1 MLKPGNLIIFQPWS
15 SQSWSSED
23 LAAIISFGTEYA
35 EVKWIL
41 RNTIGLFVKISPD
54 DRKKAICLF
63 DDQLFIVPITA
74 IEPLGDCN
82 V

>member
-1 MLKPGNLIIFQPWS
+1 MLKPGNLISFQPS
-15 SQSWSSED
+15 HPPSEG
-23 LAAIISFGTEYA
+23 LNVIRFGTEYT

-41 RNTIGLFVKISPD
+41 RDTIGLFVKISPD
-54 DRKKAICLF
+54 LATRAICLF

-74 IEPLGDCN
+74 IQPLGDCS

>member
-1 MLKPGNLIIFQPWS
+1 MLKPGNLIIFQPS
-15 SQSWSSED
+15 HPLSEG
-23 LAAIISFGTEYA
+23 LNVIRFGTEYT

-41 RNTIGLFVKISPD
+41 RNTIGLFVKTSPD

-63 DDQLFIVPITA
+63 GDQLFITPITA
-74 IEPLGDCN
+74 IEPIGDCN

>member
-1 MLKPGNLIIFQPWS
+1 MLKPGNLIIFQPS
-15 SQSWSSED
+15 HPPSED
-23 LAAIISFGTEYA
+23 LAAIIRFGTEYT

-63 DDQLFIVPITA
+63 GDQLFITPITA
-74 IEPLGDCN
+74 IEPIGDCN

>member
-1 MLKPGNLIIFQPWS
+1 MLKPGNLISFQPS
-15 SQSWSSED
+15 HPPSEG
-23 LAAIISFGTEYA
+23 LNVIRFGTVYT

-63 DDQLFIVPITA
+63 GDQLFITPITA
-74 IEPLGDCN
+74 IEPIGDCN
-82 V
+82 D

>member
-1 MLKPGNLIIFQPWS
+1 MLKPGNLISFQPS
-15 SQSWSSED
+15 HPPSEG
-23 LAAIISFGTEYA
+23 LNVIRFGTEYT

-41 RNTIGLFVKISPD
+41 RDTIGLFVKISPD
-54 DRKKAICLF
+54 DRNRAICLF

-74 IEPLGDCN
+74 IETIGDCN

>member
-1 MLKPGNLIIFQPWS
+1 MLKPGNLIIFQPS
-15 SQSWSSED
+15 HPPSEG
-23 LAAIISFGTEYA
+23 LNVIRFGTEYT

-54 DRKKAICLF
+54 LATMAICLF
-63 DDQLFIVPITA
+63 DDQLFLVTITA
-74 IEPLGDCN
+74 IEPIGDCN

>member
-1 MLKPGNLIIFQPWS
+1 MLKPGNLINFQPS
-15 SQSWSSED
+15 HPPSEG
-23 LAAIISFGTEYA
+23 LNVIRFGTEYT

-54 DRKKAICLF
+54 LATKAICLF
-63 DDQLFIVPITA
+63 EDQLFLVPITA
-74 IEPLGDCN
+74 IEPIGDCN

>member
-1 MLKPGNLIIFQPWS
+1 MLKPGNLISFQPS
-15 SQSWSSED
+15 HPPSEG
-23 LAAIISFGTEYA
+23 LNVIRFGTEYT

-41 RNTIGLFVKISPD
+41 RDTIGLFVKISPD
-54 DRKKAICLF
+54 DRNRAICLF

>member
-1 MLKPGNLIIFQPWS
+1 MLKPGNLIIFQPTHLP
-15 SQSWSSED
+15 SED
-23 LAAIISFGTEYA
+23 LAAIIRFGTEYT

-54 DRKKAICLF
+54 LATKAICLF
-63 DDQLFIVPITA
+63 DDQLFLVPITA
-74 IEPLGDCN
+74 IETIGDCN

>member
-1 MLKPGNLIIFQPWS
+1 MLKPGNLIIFQPS
-15 SQSWSSED
+15 HPSSEG
-23 LAAIISFGTEYA
+23 LNVIRFGTEYT

-63 DDQLFIVPITA
+63 GDQLFITPITA
-74 IEPLGDCN
+74 IEPIRRN
-82 V
+82 E

>member
-1 MLKPGNLIIFQPWS
+1 MLKPGNLISFQPS
-15 SQSWSSED
+15 HPPSEG
-23 LAAIISFGTEYA
+23 LNVIRFGTEYT

-54 DRKKAICLF
+54 LATKAICLF
-63 DDQLFIVPITA
+63 DDQLFLVPITA
-74 IEPLGDCN
+74 IEPIGDCN

>member
-1 MLKPGNLIIFQPWS
+1 MLKPGNLISFQPS
-15 SQSWSSED
+15 YPPSEG
-23 LAAIISFGTEYA
+23 LNVIRFGTEYT

-54 DRKKAICLF
+54 LATRAICLF

-74 IEPLGDCN
+74 IKVFQE
-82 V
+82 

>member
-1 MLKPGNLIIFQPWS
+1 MLKPGNLIIFQPS
-15 SQSWSSED
+15 PPSSEG
-23 LAAIISFGTEYA
+23 LNVIHFGTEYT

-54 DRKKAICLF
+54 LATKAICLF
-63 DDQLFIVPITA
+63 DDQLFLVPITA
-74 IEPLGDCN
+74 IEPIGDCN

>member
-1 MLKPGNLIIFQPWS
+1 MLKPGNLISFQPS
-15 SQSWSSED
+15 HPPSEG
-23 LAAIISFGTEYA
+23 LNVIRFGTEYT

-63 DDQLFIVPITA
+63 GDQLFITPITA
-74 IEPLGDCN
+74 IEPIGDCN

>member
-1 MLKPGNLIIFQPWS
+1 MLKPGNLISFQPSHPPSEGLNVIS
-15 SQSWSSED
+15 S
-23 LAAIISFGTEYA
+23 GTEYA

-63 DDQLFIVPITA
+63 DDQLFLVNITA
-74 IEPLGDCN
+74 IEPIGDCN

>member
-1 MLKPGNLIIFQPWS
+1 MLKPGNLISFQPS
-15 SQSWSSED
+15 HPPSEG
-23 LAAIISFGTEYA
+23 LNVIRFGTEYT

-54 DRKKAICLF
+54 LATRAICLF
-63 DDQLFIVPITA
+63 DDQLFLVPITA